1 MSSTSRS
8 KSIDN
13 IKSELK
19 NIYKQSSHMR
29 SKVGLLAGS
38 LSKRYDLRQEI
49 MTLSPHKLLL
59 SKDMVPEELDDI
71 IKVQSVVDF
80 IANEVTKRMISLNN
94 VIIYIIPDMIASKSV
109 RNSILKAA
117 NLQDSQCQSIRLNKM
132 HQKYS

>member
-1 MSSTSRS
+1 
-8 KSIDN
+8 
-13 IKSELK
+13 
-19 NIYKQSSHMR
+19 MR

-71 IKVQSVVDF
+71 IKVQPVVDF
-80 IANEVTKRMISLNN
+80 IANEVTKQMISLNN
-94 VIIYIIPDMIASKSV
+94 VIIYIIPEMITLKSV

-117 NLQDSQCQSIRLNKM
+117 NLQDSQCQFIRLNKM